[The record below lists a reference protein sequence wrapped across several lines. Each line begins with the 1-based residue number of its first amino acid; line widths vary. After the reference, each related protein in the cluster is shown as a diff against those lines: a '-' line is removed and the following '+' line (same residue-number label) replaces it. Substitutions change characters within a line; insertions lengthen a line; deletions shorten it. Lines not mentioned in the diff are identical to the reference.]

1 MANLCPAITDPNNSG
16 TCITCKYYRRGQCT
30 SPDMEILRQDN
41 KGGYELTYP
50 LMVLIERVRKICML
64 STMEVLQFLEDKYRV
79 KIARTS
85 IFDYEKL
92 GMLSKVEKVGH
103 GDRKGVKTYWETK
116 TPLKIRYMIR
126 LKEMGLTIKE
136 MAEFNDI
143 LYNLKDEIK
152 QFATF
157 VDDRDSRIVWSAGS
171 GVDPVKL
178 SKFNTFVLFMGALE
192 AGIEDY
198 NMQYRGG
205 MPDIKISD
213 DPKESSVTVI
223 YLEDNLKNGYM
234 VQFKKDKVKAARLD
248 LGKKKSK
255 ENRKNSTADKKREK
269 T

>member
-1 MANLCPAITDPNNSG
+1 
-16 TCITCKYYRRGQCT
+16 
-30 SPDMEILRQDN
+30 MEILRQDN
-41 KGGYELTYP
+41 KGGYEPAYP
-50 LMVLIERVRKICML
+50 LLKLMERVRKICML

-103 GDRKGVKTYWETK
+103 GDRKGVKTYWETN
-116 TPLKIRYMIR
+116 TPLKIRYMIK

-143 LYNLKDEIK
+143 LYNLKDELR

-157 VDDRDSRIVWSAGS
+157 VDDKDSRMVWPARPGI
-171 GVDPVKL
+171 DPVKL

-198 NMQYRGG
+198 NLQYRGG
-205 MPDIKISD
+205 MPDIKVAD
-213 DPKESSVTVI
+213 NDTQDSSVTVT
-223 YLEDNLKNGYM
+223 YLKDNLKNGYM
-234 VQFKKDKVKAARLD
+234 VLFKKDKVKAASLD
-248 LGKKKSK
+248 LGNKGSK
-255 ENRKNSTADKKREK
+255 ESKKNLTADKKKKK